1 MTLHC
6 CGKRGKRIDVRPW
19 ESRHY
24 RDIIRCSAFLPR
36 LGDRMIAEFPLQL
49 FRLAPW
55 FVLSTA
61 DSGHSITRFL
71 STITGPASI
80 TRTWRSIRNS
90 LAEGIVF
97 SLLLATHIAGAQ
109 EARKADLPPPTS
121 QTFALTDTKD
131 LVEQGVKAE
140 AVEYRGRKAVRL
152 TAQGEQGFAFVK
164 GLQFRDGTIEMDI
177 ATKITTPPGVRMPG
191 FTGIAFR
198 ARPDA
203 THYEL
208 FYLRP
213 GNSRSDD
220 QAMRNH
226 SVQYSAEPGFGWEKL
241 RRQWPFI
248 YEAYADLQ
256 LDAWTPVKIEVRGR
270 QARLYVNGSA
280 NPSLVVDGL
289 KGEDL
294 EGAVALW
301 TYAGEET
308 YFSNLRI
315 SSAKP
320 EPVEKGGEAGGTW
333 DVTFASDAG
342 RYTGTMK
349 LVRQNGTLAG
359 IWSGAFGPDQ
369 SISGTWRDGYV
380 ELTFGGTWPEQPGTV
395 AATLTGWID
404 GDSAKG
410 RMKVEGRA
418 DGRWTAVRKK

>member
-1 MTLHC
+1 MIRSCLYQIVVTSSQDAWLSVTLSSSVWHM
-6 CGKRGKRIDVRPW
+6 
-19 ESRHY
+19 
-24 RDIIRCSAFLPR
+24 R
-36 LGDRMIAEFPLQL
+36 LSIKN
-49 FRLAPW
+49 
-55 FVLSTA
+55 FVSFGIVLL
-61 DSGHSITRFL
+61 FL
-71 STITGPASI
+71 SPVHG
-80 TRTWRSIRNS
+80 
-90 LAEGIVF
+90 
-97 SLLLATHIAGAQ
+97 AGAQ
-109 EARKADLPPPTS
+109 AVSSADQTVPAS
-121 QTFALTDTKD
+121 QSFALTDVKD

-152 TAQGEQGFAFVK
+152 TTQGEYGFAFVN
-164 GLQFRDGTIEMDI
+164 GTQFHDGTIEVDI
-177 ATKITTPPGVRMPG
+177 ATKTLAPPGVRMPG

-203 THYEL
+203 SRYEM

-226 SVQYSAEPGFGWEKL
+226 SVQYTSEPAYGWEKL

-256 LDAWTPVKIEVRGR
+256 LEEWTKVKIEVHGR
-270 QARLYVNGSA
+270 QAKLYVNGSV

-294 EGAVALW
+294 DGSIALW
-301 TYAGEET
+301 SYAREEA

-315 SSAKP
+315 TNEKP
-320 EPVEKGGEAGGTW
+320 EPLENGGEAAGIW
-333 DVTFASDAG
+333 DVKYASDAG
-342 RYTGTMK
+342 SYTGTMK
-349 LVRQNGTLAG
+349 LVREGSTVVGL
-359 IWSGAFGPDQ
+359 WSGAFGPDQ
-369 SISGTWRDGYV
+369 PVSGVWRDGYV
-380 ELTFGGTWPEQPGTV
+380 ELTFSGTWPEQPGAVT
-395 AATLTGWID
+395 ATLAGWVD